1 MANLGNA
8 TMITIGL
15 LNETEAETYETTPS
29 KIKQTGQI
37 FPRPN
42 IRQ

>member
-15 LNETEAETYETTPS
+15 LNETEADTYEAPPS
-29 KIKQTGQI
+29 KIKLTGQI

-42 IRQ
+42 IR